1 MKVGMFEQQ
10 TDNAFKRKPR
20 KKYKSYLV
28 SERFLLSIIKILASD
43 TTIMRRHLI
52 NIKRFLDVIDI

>member
-28 SERFLLSIIKILASD
+28 SERFLLSII
-43 TTIMRRHLI
+43 
-52 NIKRFLDVIDI
+52 NI